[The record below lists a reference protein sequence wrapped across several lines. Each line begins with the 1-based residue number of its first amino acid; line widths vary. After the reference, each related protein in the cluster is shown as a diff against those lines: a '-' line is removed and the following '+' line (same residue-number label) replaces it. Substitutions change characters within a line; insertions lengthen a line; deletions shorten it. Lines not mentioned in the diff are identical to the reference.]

1 MAGLLG
7 SIFNTQEGRMGLGL
21 LALGQAPRSQAMPGL
36 LSLMNSMDVAEQ
48 RKAES
53 AWANTQRERQQKE
66 WAAKDAAAQRDAE
79 IQAAIPGL
87 FGSTSQGSVSIPDV
101 GGVPFVSQEG
111 AQVDQPSIRSNSG
124 FDVQRALQWGM
135 SPEQIQKYYELSN
148 LGRQEVAR
156 TVEGMEN
163 GRPVTLQYDK
173 YGQPVGRGVEQ
184 WKAPVQVNRGDRV
197 DFVSPVTLQQQG
209 SFGVNMSPSERDASA
224 RGWAGNN
231 LAQQRLAMDKANSGD
246 NGYTFNAQLGGYV
259 PKTPGGQFVPLGGV
273 PAGGQKLTESEA
285 KHSLYLGQMR
295 EASAELAG
303 PKARGAGPVGVAMT
317 GSPIT
322 NWAAPEAAQ
331 IAGQA
336 QRQWAEAYLRAKT
349 GAAATAGEVENN
361 IRTYFPVVGDDAATV
376 KRKNIARAAA
386 ERDMELPA
394 GRGVGRV
401 GGAQGSW
408 DAPPAASGGVQREFS
423 MLPNAAQ
430 FDGKRMRAPDGT
442 VYRSRNGQWA
452 KE

>member
-1 MAGLLG
+1 MGLLD
-7 SIFNTQEGRMGLGL
+7 FMNTQEGRMGLGL

-36 LSLMNSMDVAEQ
+36 LSLMNSLDVSEQ

-66 WAAKDAAAQRDAE
+66 WAAKDASAARAAQ
-79 IQAAIPGL
+79 IQSAIPGL
-87 FGSTSQGSVSIPDV
+87 FGKTSQGSVSIPEV
-101 GGVPFVSQEG
+101 EGVPFVSQG
-111 AQVDQPSIRSNSG
+111 AQVDQPSIRSSGG
-124 FDVQRALQWGM
+124 FDVQRALQLGM
-135 SPEQIQKYYELSN
+135 SPEQIQKYAELSN
-148 LGRQEVAR
+148 IGRQEVVR
-156 TVEGMEN
+156 TVSGQDDQ
-163 GRPVTLQYDK
+163 GRPVTYQFDK
-173 YGQPVGRGVEQ
+173 FGAPVGKPVAE
-184 WKAPVQVNRGDRV
+184 WKAPVSVNQGDRTTFV
-197 DFVSPVTLQQQG
+197 DAVTLQPRS
-209 SFGVNMSPSERDASA
+209 SFGVNMSAAERDASA
-224 RGWAGNN
+224 RGWASNS

>member
-1 MAGLLG
+1 MAGLLD
-7 SIFNTQEGRMGLGL
+7 SIFNTDEGRFGLGL
-21 LALGQAPRSQAMPGL
+21 LALGQQPKSQGMAGLMGL
-36 LSLMNSMDVAEQ
+36 LAAQDAATKAKADTAWQGETRGRQ
-48 RKAES
+48 RKE
-53 AWANTQRERQQKE
+53 WTQ
-66 WAAKDAAAQRDAE
+66 ADAAAEAAARQK
-79 IQAAIPGL
+79 AAIPGL
-87 FGSTSQGSVSIPDV
+87 FS
-101 GGVPFVSQEG
+101 GGEG
-111 AQVDQPSIRSNSG
+111 GGLGG
-124 FDVQRALQWGM
+124 FDVQQALNAGFEPKMIQELANLRNAGRA
-135 SPEQIQKYYELSN
+135 K
-148 LGRQEVAR
+148 VAR
-156 TVEGMEN
+156 TVEGMDEN
-163 GRPVTLQYDK
+163 GRPVTYQVDEF
-173 YGQPVGRGVEQ
+173 GQRVGDGIGQ
-184 WKAPVQVNRGDRV
+184 WKAPLTINQGDRT
-197 DFVSPVTLQQQG
+197 TLLNPATMQTLG
-209 SFGVNMSPSERDASA
+209 SLGINMSPSERDASA

>member
-1 MAGLLG
+1 MGLLD
-7 SIFNTQEGRMGLGL
+7 FMNTQEGRMGLGL
-21 LALGQAPRSQAMPGL
+21 LALGQMPKAQGFQGLMGL
-36 LSLMNSMDVAEQ
+36 LAAQDDAARMKADTAWRQEQ
-48 RKAES
+48 
-53 AWANTQRERQQKE
+53 ANRQRQE
-66 WAAKDAAAQRDAE
+66 WEMKDGAAKAQAAQR
-79 IQAAIPGL
+79 AAIPSL
-87 FGSTSQGSVSIPDV
+87 FTPGEG
-101 GGVPFVSQEG
+101 GGVG
-111 AQVDQPSIRSNSG
+111 G
-124 FDVQRALQWGM
+124 FDVQRALQHGFD
-135 SPEQIQKYYELSN
+135 PDEIQKLAGLSN
-148 LGRQEVAR
+148 VGRAKVAR
-156 TVEGMEN
+156 TVDGVDEN
-163 GRPVTLQYDK
+163 GRPVTYQVDEF
-173 YGQPVGRGVEQ
+173 GQRVGDGIGQ
-184 WKAPVQVNRGDRV
+184 WKAPMLISQGDRQ
-197 DFVSPVTLQQQG
+197 TLFDPGTRQTLG
-209 SFGVNMSPSERDASA
+209 SLGINMSQAERDASA
-224 RGWAGNN
+224 RGWASNS